1 MNYLNRI
8 ITITFL
14 MVLVSYSQQ
23 LSANQCSHIELQVLG
38 AGGPELNDG
47 LASSSYLV
55 WIDGK
60 ARVMVDAGGGSS
72 LNFEKSG
79 ADFNDIQV
87 ILLSHLHVDHSAAL
101 PIYIKGSFFT
111 GREKELA
118 LFGPEAGGD
127 FPSTKQFVD
136 ALFSDRKPSDNIDE
150 NNSGTLK
157 ENAYPYLSD
166 FIEAQSSTPYL
177 LTAHNVITKNNI
189 WSKKLTNALT
199 ISAINVN
206 HGAIPALA
214 WRVDS
219 GQCSV
224 TFSGD
229 MNASSDNLPKLAK
242 HTDLLVAHNA
252 IPEQAGTIAK
262 YLHMTP
268 TSIGL
273 MAKQSQ
279 TKKLLLSHFMSRSV
293 KVKPKSHDLIEKNY
307 HREVVDAKELVKIS
321 L

>member
-1 MNYLNRI
+1 MQVFSRTLNRLVLL
-8 ITITFL
+8 F
-14 MVLVSYSQQ
+14 MVGFTQQ
-23 LSANQCSHIELQVLG
+23 LSANQCRNIELQVLG
-38 AGGPELNDG
+38 AGGPEINDG

-79 ADFNDIQV
+79 ADFNELQV

-111 GREKELA
+111 DRATELA
-118 LFGPEAGGD
+118 LFGPDAGGD
-127 FPSTKQFVD
+127 FPSTQQFVSV
-136 ALFSDRKPSDNIDE
+136 LFSDKSSSDKNG
-150 NNSGTLK
+150 SRALK
-157 ENAYPYLSD
+157 KSVYPYLAD
-166 FIEAQSSTPYL
+166 FIEQQTSTPYL
-177 LTAHNVITKNNI
+177 VTANNVIVKDNT
-189 WSKKLTNALT
+189 WSKKITNALT

-219 GQCSV
+219 GNCSI

-229 MNASSDNLPKLAK
+229 MNGSSGNLPKLAIN
-242 HTDLLVAHNA
+242 TDLLVAHNA
-252 IPEQAGTIAK
+252 IAEQAGKIAK

-268 TSIGL
+268 TNIGKI
-273 MAKQSQ
+273 AKKSQ
-279 TKKLLLSHFMSRSV
+279 AKKLLLSHFMTRSV
-293 KVKPKSHDLIEKNY
+293 SLKQQSHKLIEKNY
-307 HREVVDAKELVKIS
+307 HGKVIDAQELVKIS